1 MNKVLEDN
9 ILYLNEWMRYNP
21 SLKESLKIENNKL
34 LHNDESIDLTGVY
47 LPEMLYNEQFRKD
60 IPLETE
66 LNGDDLFA
74 IIKLYYQTQEILN
87 KEKEQANNS
96 PEVINIEI
104 RNDDNQEFIVF
115 IDENNKKYRL
125 DTKTPEKI
133 INIYNSLKQTINR
146 VSLRDLEREIKNA
159 INNWI

>member
-34 LHNDESIDLTGVY
+34 FHNNESINLNEVY
-47 LPEMLYNEQFRKD
+47 LPEMLYNETFRKD

-66 LNGDDLFA
+66 ITGNDLFN
-74 IIKLYYQTQEILN
+74 IIKLYYQTNEILK
-87 KEKEQANNS
+87 KEEAETKDS

-104 RNDDNQEFIVF
+104 KNDSNNEFLVF
-115 IDENNKKYRL
+115 TDEHKKKYRFN
-125 DTKTPEKI
+125 TNTPEKI
-133 INIYNSLKQTINR
+133 INIYNELKQTRRRITIK
-146 VSLRDLEREIKNA
+146 DLERVIKNA
-159 INNWI
+159 N

>member
-34 LHNDESIDLTGVY
+34 LHNNESINLNEVY
-47 LPEMLYNEQFRKD
+47 LPEMLYNETFRKD

-66 LNGDDLFA
+66 ITGNDLFN
-74 IIKLYYQTQEILN
+74 IIKLYYQTNEILK
-87 KEKEQANNS
+87 KEEAETKDS

-104 RNDDNQEFIVF
+104 KNDSNNEFLVF
-115 IDENNKKYRL
+115 TDEHNKKYRFN
-125 DTKTPEKI
+125 TNTPEKI
-133 INIYNSLKQTINR
+133 INIYNELKQTRRRITIK
-146 VSLRDLEREIKNA
+146 DLERVIKNA
-159 INNWI
+159 N

>member
-34 LHNDESIDLTGVY
+34 LHNNESINLNEVY
-47 LPEMLYNEQFRKD
+47 LPEMLYNETFRKD

-66 LNGDDLFA
+66 ITGNDLFN
-74 IIKLYYQTQEILN
+74 IIKLYYQTNEILK
-87 KEKEQANNS
+87 KEEAETKDS

-104 RNDDNQEFIVF
+104 KNDSNNEFLVF
-115 IDENNKKYRL
+115 TDEHNKKYRFN
-125 DTKTPEKI
+125 TNTPEKI
-133 INIYNSLKQTINR
+133 INIYNELKQTRRHITIK
-146 VSLRDLEREIKNA
+146 DLERVIKNA
-159 INNWI
+159 N

>member
-34 LHNDESIDLTGVY
+34 LHNNESINLNEVY
-47 LPEMLYNEQFRKD
+47 LPEMLYNETFRKD

-66 LNGDDLFA
+66 ITGNDLFN
-74 IIKLYYQTQEILN
+74 IIKLYYQTNEILK
-87 KEKEQANNS
+87 KEEAETKDS

-104 RNDDNQEFIVF
+104 KNNSNNEFLVF
-115 IDENNKKYRL
+115 TDEHNKKYRFN
-125 DTKTPEKI
+125 TNTPEKI
-133 INIYNSLKQTINR
+133 INIYNELKQTRRRITIK
-146 VSLRDLEREIKNA
+146 DLERVIKNA
-159 INNWI
+159 N